1 MCQVLA
7 AGITFGKRLLY
18 ETQLMFERPTRALFL
33 PKTADLGRVA
43 DVSNL

>member
-18 ETQLMFERPTRALFL
+18 ETQLMFERHARLIPAENR
-33 PKTADLGRVA
+33 
-43 DVSNL
+43 